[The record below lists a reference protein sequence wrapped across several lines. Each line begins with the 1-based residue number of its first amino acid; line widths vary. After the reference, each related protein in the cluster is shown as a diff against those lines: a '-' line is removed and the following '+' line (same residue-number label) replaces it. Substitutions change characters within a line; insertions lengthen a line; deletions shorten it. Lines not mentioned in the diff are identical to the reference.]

1 MAAQAVKAVYV
12 VENDL
17 RWTSRFAMA
26 EEYRRREWVG
36 HARNKLLSLD
46 RCSAWYG
53 TGSCRYGN
61 ECKYVHID

>member
-17 RWTSRFAMA
+17 RWSSRFVMN
-26 EEYRRREWVG
+26 EEYRRREWAS
-36 HARNKLLSLD
+36 HAKNKRMSLD

-53 TGSCRYGN
+53 SGQCKYGR
-61 ECKYVHID
+61 ECKFVHIG